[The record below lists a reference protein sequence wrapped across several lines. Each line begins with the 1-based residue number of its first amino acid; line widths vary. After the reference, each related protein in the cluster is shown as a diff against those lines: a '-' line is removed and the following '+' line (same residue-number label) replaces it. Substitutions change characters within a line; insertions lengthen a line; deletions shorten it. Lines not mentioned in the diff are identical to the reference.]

1 MEALIYVHGLS
12 GGHDGG
18 VDEYIVDSKLTS
30 ICEVWSFAD
39 RASEVEAPWL
49 WVSIVCGNWPASRAA
64 AAASVNSTVGPL
76 LRRGEARRSFGLLY
90 VGTYFSPAPSA
101 SIVDL
106 FVWNIE
112 QRSDAFLRT
121 ASSSL
126 RMP

>member
-18 VDEYIVDSKLTS
+18 VDESIVDSKLTS

-49 WVSIVCGNWPASRAA
+49 WVSIACGDWPASRRCRCLSQLDSGA
-64 AAASVNSTVGPL
+64 L